1 VNEAATAIAARIE
14 LEGKYDEAAL
24 LRGTSPH
31 TFRHFVGYHLLN
43 EGVELAEVSQILRHR
58 SVEVTRNFYARYRD
72 EQLQEVHD
80 QFSAD
85 PEDRDMS

>member
-1 VNEAATAIAARIE
+1 VAAQIE

-24 LRGTSPH
+24 LRETSPH
-31 TFRHFVGYHLLN
+31 TFRHFVGYYLLN

-58 SVEVTRNFYARYRD
+58 SVEVTRSFYARYKD
-72 EQLQEVHD
+72 MQLQEVHD

-85 PEDRDMS
+85 PTDES